1 MTNKLYTLNI
11 LGGSNMGNDVK
22 YIGNNIKYLREQSK
36 ITQSTLAKFLKVD
49 QSLISKIEKNQR
61 SLTSDLLEKLSSL
74 FGVSTESFFE
84 KNISAIPISVS
95 LRAIDIT
102 SDDLEAISSINKIVL
117 NLDFMTKLLR
127 DFNNDR

>member
-1 MTNKLYTLNI
+1 
-11 LGGSNMGNDVK
+11 MGNDVK